1 MSEAAINSSGPV
13 AASPAPSRGAGDW
26 VRATALPVLTVVAAI
41 LAIWYIAVVPMNIKE
56 VLTQQERAGA
66 EVMPPS
72 AAERRDAGRTG
83 LVLNNLELIG
93 PSWSMERARLP
104 APHQVATELWDSTW
118 NEEVNGR
125 RGIVRS
131 GTLSNRSLIY
141 HGGVTLGATVLGFLI
156 GSGLGILLAVGIIYN
171 RAMDMSVMP
180 WAIISQTIPIVALA
194 PMIIVVLYSVGLSGL
209 VAKAVISAYLS
220 FFPVVV
226 GMVKGLRSPDAM
238 QMDLL
243 KTYSA
248 SPSQSFWKLRLPASV
263 PYLFASL
270 KIGIAASLV
279 GAIVGELPV
288 QRGGLGA
295 RMLGGSYYGQT
306 EQIWAAL
313 FVAAIMAA
321 GLVWLIGW
329 VERMTLRAMGQRI

>member
-1 MSEAAINSSGPV
+1 M
-13 AASPAPSRGAGDW
+13 
-26 VRATALPVLTVVAAI
+26 PVLAVVGVI
-41 LAIWYIAVVPMNIKE
+41 LAVWYLAVVPMNIKE
-56 VLTQQERAGA
+56 VLTAQERAGA
-66 EVMPPS
+66 EVVPPT
-72 AAERRDAGRTG
+72 AKERRDAGRFG
-83 LVLNNLELIG
+83 LVFNNFDLIG
-93 PSWSMERARLP
+93 SSWSMDRSRLP
-104 APHQVATELWDSTW
+104 APHQVAGELWKSTW
-118 NEEVNGR
+118 VEETTGR

-131 GTLSNRSLIY
+131 GSFSNRSLVY
-141 HGGVTLGATVLGFLI
+141 HGGVTLLATVLGFVI
-156 GSGLGILLAVGIIYN
+156 GSGLGVLLAVGIVYN

-243 KTYSA
+243 RTYSA
-248 SPSQSFWKLRLPASV
+248 NANQSFWKLRLPASV

-313 FVAAIMAA
+313 LVAAVMAA

-329 VERMTLRAMGQRI
+329 LERRTLRAMGVQA